1 MKIIKYITGVLF
13 TGILFSSCIK
23 EDAPALGT
31 KGSPFVKILQ
41 APSNNLY
48 FSPFS
53 SIDTVDLFSLRR
65 EEVSPGAMAE
75 AKTVQLTIDAAAIT
89 AYNDSNGTSYE
100 LLPDSLYTL
109 VGNNNSV
116 SSTSATITIP
126 ADEIGSE
133 FYVALN
139 GAKWDVTH
147 KYALFLRITDASG
160 SNIRSG
166 QGEIFVTLEAKN
178 QWDGVYT
185 VEGTLTDV
193 YNPTLGNVNLYLS
206 YDNTYGDPPMQ
217 LELRTLSPTKCVCY
231 DNYFYGGYYK
241 AISVD
246 NGDGTYGYSSYGGFC
261 VVFEFDPLTNK
272 VVAVTNYFGQPNPDN
287 TRSAELDPSGEN
299 QYDAS
304 SKTIKLKYWMNQ
316 PSVITD
322 PPYHRVS
329 FDETWTYLG
338 PRN

>member
-31 KGSPFVKILQ
+31 KGSPFIKILE

-53 SIDTVDLFSLRR
+53 TIDTVDLFSLRR
-65 EEVSPGAMAE
+65 EEVSPEAMSA
-75 AKTVQLTIDAAAIT
+75 ARTVQLTIDTAAIT

-109 VGNNNSV
+109 VGGNNSV
-116 SSTSATITIP
+116 SGTSVTITIP

-166 QGEIFVTLEAKN
+166 QNEIFITLEIKN
-178 QWDGVYT
+178 EWDGDYQST
-185 VEGTLTDV
+185 G
-193 YNPTLGNVNLYLS
+193 
-206 YDNTYGDPPMQ
+206 
-217 LELRTLSPTKCVCY
+217 
-231 DNYFYGGYYK
+231 YFYHPSSPRELSLEKHLGTVSPNSVYCDLGDLGSSGYV
-241 AISVD
+241 ALLTI
-246 NGDGTYGYSSYGGFC
+246 
-261 VVFEFDPLTNK
+261 DPATNK
-272 VVAVTNYFGQPNPDN
+272 VSISDYSTGIEIVGFPEGLPTSDPGYTAAWSGSSECNN
-287 TRSAELDPSGEN
+287 TYDP
-299 QYDAS
+299 AT
-304 SKTIKLKYWMNQ
+304 KTFYLRMGYMGSTGW
-316 PSVITD
+316 
-322 PPYHRVS
+322 RVS
-329 FDETWTYLG
+329 EEILT
-338 PRN
+338 PK